1 MRRNTINGA
10 TQKVAKKLDKRP
22 SKKHVRGRP
31 EPTAHDVAFKR
42 IDGAGRYFGS
52 VTR

>member
-1 MRRNTINGA
+1 MVQRKSGEKRYA
-10 TQKVAKKLDKRP
+10 AKQKN
-22 SKKHVRGRP
+22 VRGRP